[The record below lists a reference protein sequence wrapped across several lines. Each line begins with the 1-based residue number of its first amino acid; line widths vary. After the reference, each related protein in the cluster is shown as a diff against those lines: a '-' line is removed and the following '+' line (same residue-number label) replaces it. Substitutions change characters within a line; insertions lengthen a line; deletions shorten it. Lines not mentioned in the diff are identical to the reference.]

1 MKIFFAPLQGYT
13 EAAYRKAHQEVCG
26 GVDAY
31 LSPFLRLE
39 HGQIRK
45 RDMRDIS
52 VVNNPEGL
60 IPQVIASGADEFR
73 VLTDAVIAQGYT
85 HVNINMGCPFP
96 P

>member
-39 HGQIRK
+39 HGQIRR
-45 RDMRDIS
+45 RDLRDIS
-52 VVNNPEGL
+52 AENNPEGL
-60 IPQVIASGADEFR
+60 ITSPQRI
-73 VLTDAVIAQGYT
+73 
-85 HVNINMGCPFP
+85 FP
-96 P
+96 